1 MHSSNRSKGF
11 TGTITVGQQYKYFI
25 ELNSSFCDRRKEWT
39 RVGVITL
46 FDAGHGYIGVKFE
59 RVYYTHSDEQ
69 IVANLKDIAKGG
81 F

>member
-1 MHSSNRSKGF
+1 MNASNRSKGF
-11 TGTITVGQQYKYFI
+11 AGTITVGQQYKYFI
-25 ELNSSFCDRRKEWT
+25 ELSSSFCDKRREWT

-59 RVYYTHSDEQ
+59 RVYYDFTDEQ
-69 IVANLKDIAKGG
+69 IVSNLKSIARGG